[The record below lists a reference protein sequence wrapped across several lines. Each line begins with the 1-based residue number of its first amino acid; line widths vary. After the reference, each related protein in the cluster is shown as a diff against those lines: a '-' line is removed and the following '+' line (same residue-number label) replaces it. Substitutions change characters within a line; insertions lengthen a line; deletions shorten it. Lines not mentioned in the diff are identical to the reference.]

1 MSKIVRYRVEENI
14 ATLTIDDGKANA
26 VSFQFIEEVNAAL
39 DQAEKDKAVTI
50 LTGRSGKFSAGFDL
64 SALSKGG
71 DSATRLVRT
80 GAQLCARLLGFPTPV
95 IIACNG
101 HSLALG
107 ALLLLATDYRIGTE
121 GNYKIGTNEVAIGMP
136 LPYFGVELA
145 RLRLSPIHFSRA
157 VANAEIYTPQGA
169 VEAGFLDVVVSEEKL
184 METAIQSAQ
193 GLAKLEMAAH
203 YATKLRVR
211 EEAISTIHEAIEKEY
226 GDGSQ

>member
-1 MSKIVRYRVEENI
+1 MSEIVRYRVEQNI

-26 VSFQFIEEVNAAL
+26 VSFQFIEQVNAAL
-39 DQAEKDKAVTI
+39 DRAEQDKAVTI
-50 LTGRSGKFSAGFDL
+50 LTGRPGKFSAGFDL

-71 DSATRLVRT
+71 DAATELVRT

-95 IIACNG
+95 VIACNG

-107 ALLLLATDYRIGTE
+107 ALLLLGADYRIGTE

-145 RLRLSPIHFSRA
+145 RHRLSPLHFSRA
-157 VANAEIYTPQGA
+157 VANAEIYTPLGA
-169 VEAGFLDVVVSEEKL
+169 VEAGFLDVVVSEEGL
-184 METAIQSAQ
+184 MATAMQSAQ
-193 GLAKLEMAAH
+193 GLAKLDMAAH

-211 EEAISTIHEAIEKEY
+211 EEALNTVNEAIEKEY
-226 GDGSQ
+226 GA

>member
-1 MSKIVRYRVEENI
+1 VNKIVSYRVEENL

-26 VSFQFIEEVNAAL
+26 VSLQFVEEVNAAL
-39 DQAEKDKAVTI
+39 DQAEQDKAVTI
-50 LTGRSGKFSAGFDL
+50 LTGRPGKFSAGFDL

-71 DSATRLVRT
+71 EAATQLVRT
-80 GAQLCARLLGFPTPV
+80 GALLCARLLGFPTPV

-145 RLRLSPIHFSRA
+145 RLRLSPTHFS
-157 VANAEIYTPQGA
+157 
-169 VEAGFLDVVVSEEKL
+169 
-184 METAIQSAQ
+184 
-193 GLAKLEMAAH
+193 
-203 YATKLRVR
+203 
-211 EEAISTIHEAIEKEY
+211 
-226 GDGSQ
+226 

>member
-1 MSKIVRYRVEENI
+1 VNKIVSYRVEENL

-26 VSFQFIEEVNAAL
+26 VSLQFVEEVNAAL
-39 DQAEKDKAVTI
+39 DQAEQDKAVTI
-50 LTGRSGKFSAGFDL
+50 LTGRPGKFSAGFDL

-71 DSATRLVRT
+71 EAATQLVRT
-80 GAQLCARLLGFPTPV
+80 GALLCARLLGFPTPV

-157 VANAEIYTPQGA
+157 VANAEIYTPRGA
-169 VEAGFLDVVVSEEKL
+169 VEAGFLDVVVSEEEL
-184 METAIQSAQ
+184 METAVRSAQ
-193 GLAKLEMAAH
+193 ELAKLDVAAH
-203 YATKLRVR
+203 YATKMRVR
-211 EEAISTIHEAIEKEY
+211 EKAISTINEAIKKEY
-226 GDGSQ
+226 GA

>member
-1 MSKIVRYRVEENI
+1 VNKIVSYRVEENL

-26 VSFQFIEEVNAAL
+26 VSLQFVEEVNAAL
-39 DQAEKDKAVTI
+39 DQAEQDKAVTI
-50 LTGRSGKFSAGFDL
+50 LTGRPGKFSAGFDL

-71 DSATRLVRT
+71 EAATQLVRT
-80 GAQLCARLLGFPTPV
+80 GALLCARLLGFPTPV

-145 RLRLSPIHFSRA
+145 RLRLSPTHFSRS
-157 VANAEIYTPQGA
+157 VANAEIYTPRGA
-169 VEAGFLDVVVSEEKL
+169 VEAGFLDVVVSEEEL
-184 METAIQSAQ
+184 METAVRSAQ
-193 GLAKLEMAAH
+193 ELAKLDVAAH
-203 YATKLRVR
+203 YATKMRVR
-211 EEAISTIHEAIEKEY
+211 EEAISTINEAIKKEY
-226 GDGSQ
+226 GA

>member
-1 MSKIVRYRVEENI
+1 MNKIVSYRVEENL

-26 VSFQFIEEVNAAL
+26 VSLQFVEEVNAAL
-39 DQAEKDKAVTI
+39 DQAEQDKAVTI
-50 LTGRSGKFSAGFDL
+50 LTGRPGKFSAGFDL

-71 DSATRLVRT
+71 EAATQLVRT
-80 GAQLCARLLGFPTPV
+80 GALLCARSLGFPTPV

-107 ALLLLATDYRIGTE
+107 ALLLLSADYRVGTE

-169 VEAGFLDVVVSEEKL
+169 VEAGFLDVVVSEERL
-184 METAIQSAQ
+184 METAMQSAR
-193 GLAKLEMAAH
+193 GLAKLDMAAH

-211 EEAISTIHEAIEKEY
+211 EKALSTIHEAIEKEY
-226 GDGSQ
+226 GV

>member
-1 MSKIVRYRVEENI
+1 MSEIVSYRVEENI
-14 ATLTIDDGKANA
+14 ATLAIDDGKANA

-39 DQAEKDKAVTI
+39 DQAEQDKAVTI
-50 LTGRSGKFSAGFDL
+50 LTGRPGKFSAGFDL

-71 DSATRLVRT
+71 EAATQLVRT

-184 METAIQSAQ
+184 METATQSAQ
-193 GLAKLEMAAH
+193 GLAKLDMAAH

-211 EEAISTIHEAIEKEY
+211 EKALSTIHEAIEKEY
-226 GDGSQ
+226 GA